1 MFFYKGMFML
11 KQTAS
16 PTLPAR
22 PLRKS
27 AGRWWVA
34 FFMVAPFALVYIV
47 FLIYPS
53 LRVLQLSFTNSD
65 IAGVGQYVG
74 FANYVRMFKDPLFWN
89 ALWNTLYF
97 ILLTV
102 VPNTALGLAL
112 ALMVMRLRLARR
124 WVLAMF
130 FLPYILPVSV
140 VTNLW
145 LWLLDQNFGIVN
157 YLTKQM
163 VGWFTDPLWAMP
175 AVAVVTLWWTV
186 GFNLLL
192 FMAALQGVPQDL
204 YEAAA
209 LDGASTTQLFRYVTW
224 PLIWPVTSLVL
235 ILQLIAQFKIFDQ
248 VYLLTGGGPFDKTTV
263 VLLLMYRSAFQQQ
276 QGGYSSTLGVILLI
290 IILLASF
297 LQSRYLGRFRS

>member
-1 MFFYKGMFML
+1 ML
-11 KQTAS
+11 RETEKPIPAI
-16 PTLPAR
+16 AR
-22 PLRKS
+22 PGKKPS
-27 AGRWWVA
+27 GRWWVA
-34 FFMVAPFALVYIV
+34 LLMVLPFAFVYLT

-53 LRVLQLSFTNSD
+53 LKVIQLSFTNSD

-74 FANYVRMFKDPLFWN
+74 VANYTRLLKDPLFWN
-89 ALWNTLYF
+89 ALWNTIYF

-102 VPNTALGLAL
+102 VPNTVLGLIL
-112 ALMVMRLRLARR
+112 AMLVMRLKYARR

-130 FLPYILPVSV
+130 FLPHILPVSV

-145 LWLLDQNFGIVN
+145 LWILDQNFGIVN
-157 YLTKQM
+157 YLSGQM
-163 VGWFTDPLWAMP
+163 VGWFTDPIWAMP
-175 AVAVVTLWWTV
+175 AVALVTLWWTV

-192 FMAALQGVPQDL
+192 FMAALQGVPAEL

-209 LDGASTTQLFRYVTW
+209 LDGASSAQIFRYVTW
-224 PLIWPVTSLVL
+224 PLVWPVTSLVL

-248 VYLLTGGGPFDKTTV
+248 VYLLTGGGPFNKTTV
-263 VLLLMYRSAFQQQ
+263 ILLMQYRSAFQQQ
-276 QGGYSSTLGVILLI
+276 EGGYSATLGVVLLV

>member
-1 MFFYKGMFML
+1 ML
-11 KQTAS
+11 KETAS
-16 PTLPAR
+16 PSLPAR
-22 PLRKS
+22 PLRKPV
-27 AGRWWVA
+27 GRWWVA
-34 FFMVAPFALVYIV
+34 LFMVAPFAIVYLM

-65 IAGVGQYVG
+65 IAGVGQYIGV
-74 FANYVRMFKDPLFWN
+74 ANYVRMFKDPNFWN

-102 VPNTALGLAL
+102 VPNTALGLIL
-112 ALMVMRLRLARR
+112 ALMVMRLKLARR

-130 FLPYILPVSV
+130 FLPHILPVSV

-157 YLTKQM
+157 YLSKLTIA
-163 VGWFTDPLWAMP
+163 WFTDPVWAMP

-192 FMAALQGVPQDL
+192 FMAALQGVPQEL

-209 LDGASTTQLFRYVTW
+209 LDGASSTQMFRFVTW
-224 PLIWPVTSLVL
+224 PLVWPITSLVL

-248 VYLLTGGGPFDKTTV
+248 VYLLTSGGPFNKTTV
-263 VLLLMYRSAFQQQ
+263 LLLLQYRSAFQQQ
-276 QGGYSSTLGVILLI
+276 EGGYSATLGVVLLV
-290 IILLASF
+290 IILLASY

>member
-1 MFFYKGMFML
+1 ML
-11 KQTAS
+11 NNTSQPVPIKTTS
-16 PTLPAR
+16 SR
-22 PLRKS
+22 SS

-34 FFMVAPFALVYIV
+34 LPMIAPFVLVYFM

-65 IAGVGQYVG
+65 IGGNGKFVGVEN
-74 FANYVRMFKDPLFWN
+74 FTRLITDPVFWN

-97 ILLTV
+97 IVLTV
-102 VPNTALGLAL
+102 VPNTALGFVI
-112 ALMVMRLRLARR
+112 ALMVMRLRWAQRWILA
-124 WVLAMF
+124 AF
-130 FLPYILPVSV
+130 FMPNVLPVSV

-157 YLTKQM
+157 YLTGQTI
-163 VGWFTDPLWAMP
+163 GWFQDPVWAMP
-175 AVAVVTLWWTV
+175 AVAAVTLWWTV
-186 GFNLLL
+186 GFNVLL
-192 FMAALQGVPQDL
+192 FMAAIQGVSQEL

-209 LDGASTTQLFRYVTW
+209 LDGASSNQMFRFITW
-224 PLIWPVTSLVL
+224 PLVWPVTSLVL

-248 VYLLTGGGPFDKTTV
+248 VYLLTGGGPFDKTNV
-263 VLLLMYRSAFQQQ
+263 ILLMLYRSAFQKQE
-276 QGGYSSTLGVILLI
+276 GGYSATIGVVLLL